1 MSFSSPPLSVS
12 KEKNSVCRGR
22 KKRKKRER
30 KKEGAILEI
39 VSQYRGQ
46 NF

>member
-22 KKRKKRER
+22 IGKREKER
-30 KKEGAILEI
+30 KKKGF
-39 VSQYRGQ
+39 SR
-46 NF
+46 